1 MDRGRVFGAV
11 FGAAAADA
19 VGASF
24 EGLMPDDS
32 RIPEMTGG
40 GQFSL
45 AAGEVTDDTLMM
57 LVLLETYAD
66 AGYYSRE
73 LFFSKMIQTIRARP
87 KTFGNTTRTLASLA
101 EQGCSLTEAAKIT
114 DQLFG
119 SRTNGSAMRTL
130 PIGLTAVSA
139 EAAAVEGRRV
149 SAFTHID
156 CEAQD
161 ACAAVSSAVYS
172 LLHGASKEEV
182 LSAVPEKYLNGE
194 LYPSVDA
201 LEATRCAFC
210 IFRDAESYTD
220 AVSRACRLGGDT
232 DTIGA
237 ISGGMCGALYGI
249 EAVPKKW
256 IDLLDVKERL
266 TLAVEQVLKRSAGVE

>member
-1 MDRGRVFGAV
+1 MLDYEDNYYYKRYNLCFVCHLLCISVFLCFGRNAKKSYGKRG
-11 FGAAAADA
+11 
-19 VGASF
+19 
-24 EGLMPDDS
+24 
-32 RIPEMTGG
+32 
-40 GQFSL
+40 
-45 AAGEVTDDTLMM
+45 
-57 LVLLETYAD
+57 
-66 AGYYSRE
+66 
-73 LFFSKMIQTIRARP
+73 
-87 KTFGNTTRTLASLA
+87 
-101 EQGCSLTEAAKIT
+101 
-114 DQLFG
+114 
-119 SRTNGSAMRTL
+119 
-130 PIGLTAVSA
+130 
-139 EAAAVEGRRV
+139 
-149 SAFTHID
+149 
-156 CEAQD
+156 D

-249 EAVPKKW
+249 EAVPKQW